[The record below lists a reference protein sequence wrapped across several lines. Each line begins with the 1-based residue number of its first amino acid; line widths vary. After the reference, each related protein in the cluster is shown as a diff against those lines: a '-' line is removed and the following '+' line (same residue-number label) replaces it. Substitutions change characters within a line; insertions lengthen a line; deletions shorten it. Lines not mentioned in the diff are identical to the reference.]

1 MEAVNVSKDW
11 SREPCGTCNIGSVET
26 WRQITKY
33 MQISPFMYNAP
44 TTFEEYPELWDIP
57 GNIYTNT
64 LNYGINCEITVG
76 CDLTD
81 FIISQR
87 QIFQT
92 VIQRQVAAIAL
103 RTMAMNP
110 DVRVN
115 RNQSN
120 VSRMDILYE
129 LDGNTQG
136 RPGGLGYD
144 LKKAYE
150 ALSLDTQGL
159 DRIACH
165 VIITVFVIVQ
175 HKAGLQSIIDLKSR
189 VVTFNEGLVS
199 GMYIQRIITD
209 NEAYIVD
216 MNAEI
221 QLYEEG
227 VNRLGVSIMDY
238 APYRPLTI
246 AIKEEK
252 GQPTN
257 RVTLRDTGDFE
268 SSFYIEV
275 GDRQFEI
282 KASDWKTEALIK
294 KYGRQILG
302 LTDENILSLIWDYI
316 YPDLMK
322 KAKEVILNK

>member
-1 MEAVNVSKDW
+1 M
-11 SREPCGTCNIGSVET
+11 
-26 WRQITKY
+26 
-33 MQISPFMYNAP
+33 
-44 TTFEEYPELWDIP
+44 
-57 GNIYTNT
+57 
-64 LNYGINCEITVG
+64 
-76 CDLTD
+76 
-81 FIISQR
+81 
-87 QIFQT
+87 
-92 VIQRQVAAIAL
+92 
-103 RTMAMNP
+103 
-110 DVRVN
+110 
-115 RNQSN
+115 
-120 VSRMDILYE
+120 
-129 LDGNTQG
+129 
-136 RPGGLGYD
+136 
-144 LKKAYE
+144 
-150 ALSLDTQGL
+150 
-159 DRIACH
+159 
-165 VIITVFVIVQ
+165 
-175 HKAGLQSIIDLKSR
+175 AGLQSIIDLKSR

-294 KYGRQILG
+294 KYSRQILG

>member
-1 MEAVNVSKDW
+1 M
-11 SREPCGTCNIGSVET
+11 
-26 WRQITKY
+26 
-33 MQISPFMYNAP
+33 
-44 TTFEEYPELWDIP
+44 
-57 GNIYTNT
+57 
-64 LNYGINCEITVG
+64 
-76 CDLTD
+76 
-81 FIISQR
+81 
-87 QIFQT
+87 
-92 VIQRQVAAIAL
+92 
-103 RTMAMNP
+103 
-110 DVRVN
+110 
-115 RNQSN
+115 
-120 VSRMDILYE
+120 
-129 LDGNTQG
+129 
-136 RPGGLGYD
+136 
-144 LKKAYE
+144 
-150 ALSLDTQGL
+150 
-159 DRIACH
+159 
-165 VIITVFVIVQ
+165 
-175 HKAGLQSIIDLKSR
+175 AGLQSIIDLKSR

-282 KASDWKTEALIK
+282 KASDWKTEGLIK